1 MRDYLPLFIRVGV
14 AALLISYGVEKFYDP
29 VNFLKSIHEYDIL
42 PVKPSWILNLGPNVI
57 PVMELAAGLCIL
69 SGFLRRGAAAFMGGF
84 LVLFTGA
91 ILWRTF
97 GVMDETGQAFHQI
110 AFDCGC
116 GGGEVVI
123 WEKMVLNTALIVGT
137 FYCMLGR
144 GVVSQRIEDETS
156 PHGE

>member
-1 MRDYLPLFIRVGV
+1 MRSYLPLFIRVAV
-14 AALLISYGVEKFYDP
+14 AALLISYGVEKLGDP

-57 PVMELAAGLCIL
+57 PILEIAAGLCIL
-69 SGFLRRGAAAFMGGF
+69 TGVLRRGAAAFMGGF
-84 LVLFTGA
+84 LVLFTAA
-91 ILWRTF
+91 IFWRALT
-97 GVMDETGQAFHQI
+97 VMDETGQAFSEI

-123 WEKMVLNTALIVGT
+123 WEKLVLNTALIVGT

-144 GVVSQRIEDETS
+144 GVVSMKIANESTAD
-156 PHGE
+156 GE